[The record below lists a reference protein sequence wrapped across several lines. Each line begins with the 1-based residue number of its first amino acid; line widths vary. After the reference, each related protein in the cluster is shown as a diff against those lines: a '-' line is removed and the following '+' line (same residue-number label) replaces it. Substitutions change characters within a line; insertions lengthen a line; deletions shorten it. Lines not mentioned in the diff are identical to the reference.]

1 MNIIFEKMGNK
12 HQKQVMDIFNYYIS
26 NGTAAFPGTVLPEQ
40 FYRFLMEKSEGYPSY
55 VLKKDNN
62 SIIGFCQLSKYNPFS
77 TFKSTANITYFIS
90 KDYTRKGLGSK
101 CLEKLEQ
108 DAIKMGIRNLIAE
121 VSSENKESIN
131 FHKKHGFFIAGELKD
146 IGEKF
151 EHSFGVIYMQKR
163 LVDL

>member
-62 SIIGFCQLSKYNPFS
+62 SIIGFCQLSKYSPFS
-77 TFKSTANITYFIS
+77 TFKNTANITYFIS
-90 KDYTRKGLGSK
+90 YLSF
-101 CLEKLEQ
+101 CHLP
-108 DAIKMGIRNLIAE
+108 LI
-121 VSSENKESIN
+121 NNHI
-131 FHKKHGFFIAGELKD
+131 
-146 IGEKF
+146 
-151 EHSFGVIYMQKR
+151 
-163 LVDL
+163 

>member
-90 KDYTRKGLGSK
+90 KDYTRKTKNYRKTGLKSRAGRHDEFRGSIS
-101 CLEKLEQ
+101 
-108 DAIKMGIRNLIAE
+108 ASR
-121 VSSENKESIN
+121 
-131 FHKKHGFFIAGELKD
+131 
-146 IGEKF
+146 
-151 EHSFGVIYMQKR
+151 
-163 LVDL
+163 

>member
-1 MNIIFEKMGNK
+1 MNIVFEKMGNE
-12 HQKQVMDIFNYYIS
+12 HQKPVMEIFNYYITNS
-26 NGTAAFPGTVLPEQ
+26 TAAFPQTALPEP
-40 FYRFLMEKSEGYPSY
+40 FYKFLMEKAEGYPSY
-55 VLKKDNN
+55 VLKDDDTV
-62 SIIGFCQLSKYNPFS
+62 IGFCQLSKYNPFS
-77 TFKSTANITYFIS
+77 TFKSTANITYFIA

-163 LVDL
+163 LGDL

>member
-1 MNIIFEKMGNK
+1 MNIIFEKMGNE
-12 HQKQVMDIFNYYIS
+12 HQKQVMEIFNYYIG
-26 NGTAAFPGTVLPEQ
+26 NGTAAFPQTVLPEQ

-55 VLKKDNN
+55 VLKKDDNT
-62 SIIGFCQLSKYNPFS
+62 IIGFCQLSKYSPFS

-90 KDYTRKGLGSK
+90 KDYTRKGLGGE
-101 CLEKLEQ
+101 CLKKLEQ
-108 DAIKMGIRNLIAE
+108 DAFNLGIRNLIAE

-131 FHKKHGFFIAGELKD
+131 FHKKHGFFMAGELKD

-163 LVDL
+163 LEDM

>member
-62 SIIGFCQLSKYNPFS
+62 S
-77 TFKSTANITYFIS
+77 
-90 KDYTRKGLGSK
+90 KGLGSK

-163 LVDL
+163 LGDL